1 MAGIVRLD
9 DNNTVHASNL
19 GLVGALEQIGLAI
32 SDVDPRLAR
41 WLIDKSNRTGIF
53 MDFDLRGLSDDLR
66 AAFWLGVD
74 RANEKFRDI
83 GPDVGPSV
91 YVIRLF
97 HEMRDIL
104 GEGGDKQV
112 SPIDLDE
119 IWFDDDTNTA

>member
-1 MAGIVRLD
+1 MNSNEAG
-9 DNNTVHASNL
+9 AP
-19 GLVGALEQIGLAI
+19 EQIGLAI
-32 SDVDPRLAR
+32 LDVDPRLAR

-53 MDFDLRGLSDDLR
+53 MDIDLRGLSDDLR
-66 AAFWLGVD
+66 AAIWLGVD

-83 GPDVGPSV
+83 GRDVGPSV
-91 YVIRLF
+91 HVIRLF
-97 HEMRDIL
+97 HEMRDIQ

>member
-19 GLVGALEQIGLAI
+19 GLAGALEQIGLAI

-53 MDFDLRGLSDDLR
+53 MDFYLRDLSDDLR

-83 GPDVGPSV
+83 GPDVWSFGP
-91 YVIRLF
+91 
-97 HEMRDIL
+97 RD
-104 GEGGDKQV
+104 
-112 SPIDLDE
+112 PIVPRNARYSRRGWRQAGFPNRFQ